1 MSSSQT
7 GRKYPAQIV
16 ISPSAGDEFFSDR
29 VIIAY
34 RGAAYKVG
42 ESFTIAGTFLGGTSP
57 KYDLIVSVAT
67 VNSYGGILAL
77 TTKGIG
83 AISDK
88 SFTITLDFVKISN
101 YVRGASEW
109 TTMNR
114 EVKIYNESR
123 VGNNILGDSSRE
135 ILQSNQF
142 RMSFLFGQLKSGDG
156 FCGVFG
162 RNGPTT
168 DSRTA
173 LNFVEPPRTPF
184 PCKVLFEGG
193 TNISANDGGCVITGT
208 MGVADVEYDGGAANV
223 DVCS

>member
-7 GRKYPAQIV
+7 SRKYPAQIV
-16 ISPSAGDEFFSDR
+16 ISPLAGREFSPAT

-77 TTKGIG
+77 TTKGLG
-83 AISDK
+83 AISNK
-88 SFTITLDFVKISN
+88 RFTITLDFVKISN
-101 YVRGASEW
+101 YVREASEW

-123 VGNNILGDSSRE
+123 VGNNILGDSRPE

-142 RMSFLFGQLKSGDG
+142 RTSFLFGQLKCGDG

-168 DSRTA
+168 DSQTA
-173 LNFVEPPRTPF
+173 LNFVEPPTI
-184 PCKVLFEGG
+184 CKLLFEGG

-223 DVCS
+223 DACS

>member
-67 VNSYGGILAL
+67 VNSYGGILDL
-77 TTKGIG
+77 RTNGIG

-101 YVRGASEW
+101 YVREASEW

-123 VGNNILGDSSRE
+123 VGNNILGDSSPE

-142 RMSFLFGQLKSGDG
+142 RMSFLFGQLKCGDG

-168 DSRTA
+168 DSQTA
-173 LNFVEPPRTPF
+173 LNFVEPPPV
-184 PCKVLFEGG
+184 PCKFLLEGG
-193 TNISANDGGCVITGT
+193 TNTDPDFCAVVTGT
-208 MGVADVEYDGGAANV
+208 MGVADVEYDGGAPNV